1 MKCIKTQLAGASKY
15 EDQEDQN
22 TGDGKLSS
30 RQLTDTCL
38 SLSLSLTVCLSLSL
52 SIYCGTMYLE
62 LHMFVCCCFHRRCCR
77 GGNNL
82 NLSRSNN
89 QGVGV

>member
-38 SLSLSLTVCLSLSL
+38 SLSLSLSRSVCLSLFQY
-52 SIYCGTMYLE
+52 IVE
-62 LHMFVCCCFHRRCCR
+62 LCTWNYICF
-77 GGNNL
+77 
-82 NLSRSNN
+82 SVVAFIVVVV
-89 QGVGV
+89 GVGIT